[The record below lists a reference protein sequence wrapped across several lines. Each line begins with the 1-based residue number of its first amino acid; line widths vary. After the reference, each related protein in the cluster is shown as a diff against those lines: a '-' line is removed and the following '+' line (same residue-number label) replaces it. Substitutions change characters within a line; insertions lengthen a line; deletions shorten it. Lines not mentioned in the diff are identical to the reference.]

1 MINSCLAN
9 YPRLYTCIYT
19 VIRTSCLHL
28 RLTNVFWSI
37 TFKTVAPQNVSDGR
51 LLLKYLNMN
60 EPMAS
65 LFITSKG
72 EINSSLKRTS
82 MYKFRKSNDPYNFLL

>member
-9 YPRLYTCIYT
+9 YPSVYTCIYT
-19 VIRTSCLHL
+19 VIRTLCLHL
-28 RLTNVFWSI
+28 RLMNVFWSI

-51 LLLKYLNMN
+51 LLLKYLNMS

-82 MYKFRKSNDPYNFLL
+82 MFKFGKSNDPYNFLL

>member
-9 YPRLYTCIYT
+9 YPSVYTCIYT
-19 VIRTSCLHL
+19 VIRTLCLHL

-82 MYKFRKSNDPYNFLL
+82 MFKFGKSNDPYNFLL